1 MEIDWDNAPE
11 GAEIYHKGFGIYS
24 KWVEGQEFISSGKD
38 GGWSKPFLSWSK
50 YRYAECPDV
59 VFRPKFE
66 ATVNK
71 IQQLRSLVQQ
81 SGLQIEFHADGTIY
95 VWDDAHE
102 EGTRVNSLDE
112 YVRLAEAKAAYVKL
126 WADYVWE

>member
-1 MEIDWDNAPE
+1 MGIDWSKAPE
-11 GAEIYHKGFGIYS
+11 GTTHALTTDEGVSWHRELDDSSYVWSGTLGWQLVTKGTADYWKGIFNYI
-24 KWVEGQEFISSGKD
+24 E
-38 GGWSKPFLSWSK
+38 KPTL
-50 YRYAECPDV
+50 
-59 VFRPKFE
+59 
-66 ATVNK
+66 TL
-71 IQQLRSLVQQ
+71 QQLRSLVQQ

-102 EGTRVNSLDE
+102 AGTRVNSLDE